1 MVYWWRSILWNIKL
15 FCYSFLASSGLMK
28 TEKVIEVNVQHVVE
42 VEVNGPS
49 TESTKLSLE
58 EDCR

>member
-1 MVYWWRSILWNIKL
+1 
-15 FCYSFLASSGLMK
+15 MK